1 MAHWAIENIN
11 VTQIQNE
18 TQGILSIINVHYLE
32 DTIIDKDQW
41 IILGLTLPIF
51 AGLSLVLNA
60 SIFATL
66 LLTKNKLESSSNL
79 FLQALACFDI
89 GFVVISFY
97 IFSVPVILQ
106 YLG

>member
-51 AGLSLVLNA
+51 AGLSLVLNT
-60 SIFATL
+60 SILVTL
-66 LLTKNKLESSSNL
+66 LLAKNKLESSLNV

-89 GFVVISFY
+89 GFVLVSVY
-97 IFSVPVILQ
+97 VFSVPIIFQ

>member
-11 VTQIQNE
+11 VTQIHNE
-18 TQGILSIINVHYLE
+18 TQGILSIINVHLE

-60 SIFATL
+60 SILVTL
-66 LLTKNKLESSSNL
+66 LLAKNKLESSSNL

-89 GFVVISFY
+89 GS
-97 IFSVPVILQ
+97 SVQ
-106 YLG
+106 CS

>member
-18 TQGILSIINVHYLE
+18 TQGILSIINVHL
-32 DTIIDKDQW
+32 DTNTDKEQW

-51 AGLSLVLNA
+51 AGLSLVLNT
-60 SIFATL
+60 SILVTL
-66 LLTKNKLESSSNL
+66 LLAKNKLESSSNL

>member
-18 TQGILSIINVHYLE
+18 TQGILSIINVHLE

>member
-18 TQGILSIINVHYLE
+18 NETQKILSIINFHL
-32 DTIIDKDQW
+32 DTNIDKDQW

-51 AGLSLVLNA
+51 AGLSLVLNT
-60 SIFATL
+60 SIFVTL
-66 LLTKNKLESSSNL
+66 LLAKNKLESSSNL

-97 IFSVPVILQ
+97 IFSFPVILQ